1 MKYFLNRVVHLKK
14 KMKYNKLIFLT
25 LSIAI
30 TLSSCNFYPSKPE
43 VKVVSPSPQS
53 QANTLE
59 VTRASDPILAGYMA
73 IKNAMV
79 ADDSLSVSLAIETLH
94 SSIKER
100 IKNSKQSTDNALYVK
115 MESLALEMK
124 NQNFEQQ
131 RMSLI
136 DLTAALLD
144 WNKSNPSAEKIYLQY
159 CPMYQGGNYWLS
171 MNEQVL
177 NPYYGSKMLRCGVVE
192 KVLN

>member
-1 MKYFLNRVVHLKK
+1 MKYI
-14 KMKYNKLIFLT
+14 KLALFTILFA
-25 LSIAI
+25 LSFI
-30 TLSSCNFYPSKPE
+30 SCNFSVSKPE
-43 VKVVSPSPQS
+43 VKVVSLSKQK
-53 QANTLE
+53 QANTFE
-59 VTRASDPILAGYMA
+59 VTKASDPILAGYMA

-79 ADDSLSVSLAIETLH
+79 ADDSLSVSSQIETLYT
-94 SSIKER
+94 SIQER
-100 IKNSKQSTDNALYVK
+100 INNSKQSADNAIYAK

-124 NQNFEQQ
+124 SQNFEQQ

>member
-1 MKYFLNRVVHLKK
+1 MKY
-14 KMKYNKLIFLT
+14 YKLIFLV

-30 TLSSCNFYPSKPE
+30 TLISCNFSPSKPA
-43 VKVVSPSPQS
+43 VKVVSPSPQP

-59 VTRASDPILAGYMA
+59 VTRSSDPILAGYME

-79 ADDSLSVSLAIETLH
+79 ADDSLSVSFAIETLR
-94 SSIKER
+94 SSIEER
-100 IKNSKQSTDNALYVK
+100 IKNPKQRTDNVLNVK
-115 MESLALEMK
+115 MESLVLEMK

>member
-1 MKYFLNRVVHLKK
+1 
-14 KMKYNKLIFLT
+14 MKYNKLIFLA
-25 LSIAI
+25 LSIVI
-30 TLSSCNFYPSKPE
+30 TLISCNFSPSKPA
-43 VKVVSPSPQS
+43 VKVMSPTPQP

-59 VTRASDPILAGYMA
+59 VTRSSDPIIAGYMA

-79 ADDSLSVSLAIETLH
+79 ADDSLSVSFAIETLH
-94 SSIKER
+94 SSIEER
-100 IKNSKQSTDNALYVK
+100 IKNSKQSTDNALKVK
-115 MESLALEMK
+115 MESLLLEMK

-171 MNEQVL
+171 MNERVL
-177 NPYYGSKMLRCGVVE
+177 NPYYGSKMLRCGVVK

>member
-1 MKYFLNRVVHLKK
+1 M
-14 KMKYNKLIFLT
+14 T
-25 LSIAI
+25 LSITI
-30 TLSSCNFYPSKPE
+30 TLCSCDFSPSKPE
-43 VKVVSPSPQS
+43 VEVVSPSPQS
-53 QANTLE
+53 QVNTLE
-59 VTRASDPILAGYMA
+59 VTKASDPILAGYMA

-79 ADDSLSVSLAIETLH
+79 ADDSISVSLAIETLH
-94 SSIKER
+94 SSIEER
-100 IKNSKQSTDNALYVK
+100 IKNSKQSTDNDIYEK
-115 MESLALEMK
+115 IESLVLEMK

-136 DLTAALLD
+136 DLTAALFD
-144 WNKSNPSAEKIYLQY
+144 WNKSNPSTEKIYLQY